1 MRQRTSPLAFI
12 IHSSTYL
19 YFISVFRS
27 ESTEVSSSSSKL
39 LRSGILGGDMFL
51 GACLAS
57 ALVKLALRYQN
68 VALTNEAMLI
78 MAAILNY
85 GKAG

>member
-1 MRQRTSPLAFI
+1 MTFI
-12 IHSSTYL
+12 LTHNVFTFFVSD
-19 YFISVFRS
+19 FRS
-27 ESTEVSSSSSKL
+27 ESTDVSSSSSKL